1 MLIDEQIYQARRNQK
16 TFQPGEYDALR
27 KTSVS
32 NEPFFDRDT
41 RGPENYFQFPEL
53 EMPYDGFDIQN
64 WRQDQYMAS
73 LPGGQPG
80 ADQPSPGLISQG
92 QPQTSQFNPSQM
104 AQGQPGQGQ
113 MGQGQY
119 AQGQMGQGQMGQ
131 NQMGQGQ
138 SAQGQMGQGQTGQS
152 QVSQG
157 QTSQVPTNQ
166 NQGGQSRNSFTKFF
180 ARFR

>member
-27 KTSVS
+27 KASVS

-92 QPQTSQFNPSQM
+92 QPQTSQFNPIQS
-104 AQGQPGQGQ
+104 
-113 MGQGQY
+113 
-119 AQGQMGQGQMGQ
+119 AQGQMGQGQSAQGQMGQ
-131 NQMGQGQ
+131 GQMGQGQ
-138 SAQGQMGQGQTGQS
+138 SAQGQMGQGQTGQG